1 MLQVVTQPMDLTTV
15 KTRLDNSFYADLAT
29 CVGDL
34 QQVWTNAK
42 LYNPGHHTIHKW
54 AEELN
59 MITKGWVAKCH
70 QQAAPS
76 PPNPVPAPAAVPA
89 AAPAPAPNEVEVN
102 NQINLKVYILY
113 TVINT
118 QYSNKCLPIRGG
130 SYMTS
135 SIFGVSDTPWW
146 FVILLSYFDLHLG
159 AQKLII

>member
-1 MLQVVTQPMDLTTV
+1 MFQSWSYRTSKMRPDMLQVVTQPMDLTTV

-76 PPNPVPAPAAVPA
+76 PPNPAPAPAAVPA

-102 NQINLKVYILY
+102 NQINLKVYIL
-113 TVINT
+113 
-118 QYSNKCLPIRGG
+118 
-130 SYMTS
+130 
-135 SIFGVSDTPWW
+135 
-146 FVILLSYFDLHLG
+146 ILVSYFDLHLG